1 MADWENDPEEP
12 DESDVCPHG
21 KGFSE
26 TCSIC
31 DEEDDFDEADE
42 TDEAIS
48 VCPEC
53 GSDDLEI
60 TGQDLNGDDEYE
72 CLDCGETFGEEDLE
86 EDE

>member
-21 KGFSE
+21 HGFD
-26 TCSIC
+26 TYCSAC
-31 DEEDDFDEADE
+31 DEEDDFEE
-42 TDEAIS
+42 DEAIP

-53 GSDDLEI
+53 GGDDLEV